1 MSLVI
6 GLTGPT
12 GAGKSS
18 AAKKARELGFNVV
31 DCDLLSRKATEKGSE
46 GLKALVTAFG
56 EEILNDD
63 ETLNRRY
70 LAKIAFREREKT
82 ELLNKTIFPFIIEI
96 IKKEMIGE
104 KILLDAPT
112 LFESGI
118 DSMCDKTI
126 AVLANKYT
134 RRDRILDRDD
144 LKLSEAIRRINAGK
158 EDDFYKENAD
168 YIIYNDNSE
177 EEFIKEF
184 CEIIMLCSKI

>member
-46 GLKALVTAFG
+46 GLKALVSAFG
-56 EEILNDD
+56 KEILNDD

-70 LAKIAFREREKT
+70 LAKIAFREREMT

-177 EEFIKEF
+177 EEFIEKF
-184 CEIIMLCSKI
+184 CEILILCSNI